1 MVSALSNPNDMEA
14 TTINL
19 GERHGSE
26 KALNISELTIIFK
39 NIFYCDYW
47 NVKLTESKYKKSP

>member
-1 MVSALSNPNDMEA
+1 MVSAVPNPNDMEI

-19 GERHGSE
+19 EERHESE
-26 KALNISELTIIFK
+26 KALNISEFTIIFK

-47 NVKLTESKYKKSP
+47 NMKLTGSKYKKSP

>member
-1 MVSALSNPNDMEA
+1 MPNPNDMEI

-19 GERHGSE
+19 EERHESE
-26 KALNISELTIIFK
+26 KALNISEFTIIFK

-47 NVKLTESKYKKSP
+47 NMKLTGSKYKKSP